1 MDSRNLQR
9 IAAVTAG
16 VLLTAAGLRKG
27 GRPGFMMAGAGVA
40 LGLTAYMRGA
50 ARPNVIADPRPER
63 WQPPRERL
71 MDDAQAFSRTGRQ
84 GKDVVQE
91 ASEESFPASDAPS
104 HTATTSV
111 GKHERK

>member
-1 MDSRNLQR
+1 MQR
-9 IAAVTAG
+9 FAAVTAG

-27 GRPGFMMAGAGVA
+27 GRPGLMMAGAGVA
-40 LGLTAYMRGA
+40 LGLTAYMRGGPQ
-50 ARPNVIADPRPER
+50 RNVITDPRPER
-63 WQPPRERL
+63 WQPPRDRL
-71 MDDAQAFSRTGRQ
+71 VDDAAAFGRAGRQ

-91 ASEESFPASDAPS
+91 ASEESFPASDAPA

>member
-9 IAAVTAG
+9 IAAMGAG

-27 GRPGFMMAGAGVA
+27 GRPGLMMAGVGVA
-40 LGLTAYMRGA
+40 LGLTAYMRGE
-50 ARPNVIADPRPER
+50 RHRNVIADPRPEH
-63 WQPPRERL
+63 WQPPHDRL
-71 MDDAQAFSRTGRQ
+71 VDDAQAFNRAGRK
-84 GKDVVQE
+84 GSDVVQE
-91 ASEESFPASDAPS
+91 ASEESFPASDAPA